1 MVYELEPS
9 RSELPP
15 IDDWRTRDSR
25 TLSYVVTVDEEG
37 TPKDLTND
45 AVRWSLLRKPYD
57 ERDDAI
63 LTDADEGV
71 SVRREGV
78 VDADAGEF
86 RVDVGEDTV
95 DGWGPRFQRVTIDPP
110 DESRQTWVGRVTV
123 TARGGGGG
131 NG

>member
-25 TLSYVVTVDEEG
+25 TLSYVVTVDDDG

-57 ERDDAI
+57 GRADAI
-63 LTDADEGV
+63 LTDADDGV

-78 VDADAGEF
+78 VDADAVTE
-86 RVDVGEDTV
+86 
-95 DGWGPRFQRVTIDPP
+95 WGTAFQRVTLDPP
-110 DESRQTWVGRVTV
+110 DDSRQTWVGRVTV
-123 TARGGGGG
+123 TARGGG
-131 NG
+131 NA